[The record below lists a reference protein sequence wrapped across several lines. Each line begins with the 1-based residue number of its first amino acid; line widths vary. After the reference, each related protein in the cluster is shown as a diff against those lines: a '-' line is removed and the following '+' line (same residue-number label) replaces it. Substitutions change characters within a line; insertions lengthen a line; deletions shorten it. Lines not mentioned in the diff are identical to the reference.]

1 MYRAGFTTLY
11 RAFNQSNELLYIG
24 ISCSVMNR
32 MQGHKGQS
40 CWFKEMT
47 TLKTEHY
54 DTREEALTAE
64 SKAIKEEKPRYNV
77 QGRAKKQKDIEKNY
91 DRIIYEND
99 DRSELTKLYH
109 LYFIENKG
117 DNKIIKDMDSLIM
130 LIQKG
135 QRSFFDAVR
144 NKRLTPQMRK
154 IAKKMW
160 IKNKNINGHNFYDFM
175 RNPLDYYE
183 PDNMSFIESIRNTFI
198 FNRVG
203 ST

>member
-1 MYRAGFTTLY
+1 M
-11 RAFNQSNELLYIG
+11 
-24 ISCSVMNR
+24 SCL
-32 MQGHKGQS
+32 
-40 CWFKEMT
+40 T
-47 TLKTEHY
+47 TEHY

-64 SKAIKEEKPRYNV
+64 SRAIKEEKPRYNV